1 MLVSLKCAFFHDV
14 ADIYVGYEFSLYTTT
29 ESIGQVEICAVL
41 MNPGP
46 ATAPRDFV
54 LSSTTES
61 GTASM
66 FHQFYHLK
74 LLNHS
79 YIYPIS
85 AEGTDYVGQT
95 ANLTFAAGDS
105 ESCHTVVINQD
116 DECEHPVPED
126 FFANLAYVS
135 GIQNINVVQDR
146 TRVLI
151 DDSNEP
157 ECGESRL
164 IS

>member
-1 MLVSLKCAFFHDV
+1 MLVSLKDAFFHDV

-66 FHQFYHLK
+66 FINSTKFK
-74 LLNHS
+74 LNHS
-79 YIYPIS
+79 YIYPLS
-85 AEGTDYVGQT
+85 AEGTDYLGQT

-116 DECEHPVPED
+116 DECEDPVPED